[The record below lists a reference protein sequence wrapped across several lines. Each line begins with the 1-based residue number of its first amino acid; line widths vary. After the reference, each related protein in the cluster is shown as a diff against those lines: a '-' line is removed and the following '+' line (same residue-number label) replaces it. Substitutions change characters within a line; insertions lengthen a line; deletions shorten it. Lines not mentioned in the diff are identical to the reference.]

1 MLGGQAPGLAADL
14 RQLYR
19 FMSPARRRNFFS
31 VLALMLLGAVAELA
45 AIGAV
50 VPFLSLL
57 AGQSEQP
64 HLPWITGLFEALGA
78 HTRDQQLVAA
88 SLLFMAAA
96 VIAGALRL
104 QLAWSTQKFVLG
116 LGHEL
121 AVEIQRR
128 TLAQPYAYH
137 VSRNSSE
144 IIASLEKVQVLVFQV
159 LLQLMQAV
167 TAAFIALFIIAALV
181 RIDPFTAAVAAVAF
195 GALYALVTV
204 LTRKR
209 LARNSAIV
217 GAAYQQRVQ
226 IIQESLGGIR
236 DVIIDD
242 SQAVYL
248 DEFRKIDRRF
258 SRARATTTFIGT
270 APRFIIEAA
279 GMVVIAALALAIAD
293 REGSLARALPIL
305 GAVALGAQRLLPLIQ
320 QLYNSWANLAGN
332 RSIAAHVLDLLALP
346 VEEPSSASG
355 DTQALD
361 LTQRIQFDHV
371 RFIYPGRQRPALDD
385 ISLTIDSGTRVALV
399 GPTGSGKS
407 TLADLLMGL
416 LEPTAGQI
424 TIDGVA
430 LDRATRRAW
439 QRSIAHVPQ
448 AIFLA
453 DTSIARNIA
462 FGVPASEID
471 LGRVARAAAGAQL
484 DEFIAS
490 LPDGYDTSVG
500 ERGVRLSGGQRQRLG
515 IARAI
520 YKDAPVLVLDE
531 ATSALDHDTEMAV
544 MQALDELAGEGRT
557 IVIIAHRHSTVEHC
571 DLVVRLDHGRIS
583 KVGTFAEVFGAAKPP
598 PTAAGSARAATTGT

>member
-1 MLGGQAPGLAADL
+1 MGRCNAVPLLFSRPPPQQAVGEAVRRHLAQRVPILRRQNGADRSRQLAAGFRPAQNRRTLRIKDAGRGVSNDAFNCSLLAREVLMSANVRSLRSGRGRRVLGSQARGLGADL

-19 FMSPARRRNFFS
+19 FMSPARRRNFLA

-57 AGQSEQP
+57 AGQGEQP
-64 HLPWITGLFEALGA
+64 HLPWISGLLEALGA
-78 HTRDQQLVAA
+78 HGREQQLVAA

-104 QLAWSTQKFVLG
+104 QLAWSTQKFVLS

-144 IIASLEKVQVLVFQV
+144 IIASLEKVQVLVMQV

-195 GALYALVTV
+195 GALYALVTM

-217 GAAYQQRVQ
+217 GAAYQHRVQ

-258 SRARATTTFIGT
+258 GRARATTTFIGT

-279 GMVVIAALALAIAD
+279 GMVVIAALGLAIAD
-293 REGSLARALPIL
+293 
-305 GAVALGAQRLLPLIQ
+305 
-320 QLYNSWANLAGN
+320 
-332 RSIAAHVLDLLALP
+332 
-346 VEEPSSASG
+346 
-355 DTQALD
+355 
-361 LTQRIQFDHV
+361 
-371 RFIYPGRQRPALDD
+371 
-385 ISLTIDSGTRVALV
+385 
-399 GPTGSGKS
+399 
-407 TLADLLMGL
+407 
-416 LEPTAGQI
+416 
-424 TIDGVA
+424 
-430 LDRATRRAW
+430 
-439 QRSIAHVPQ
+439 
-448 AIFLA
+448 
-453 DTSIARNIA
+453 
-462 FGVPASEID
+462 
-471 LGRVARAAAGAQL
+471 
-484 DEFIAS
+484 
-490 LPDGYDTSVG
+490 
-500 ERGVRLSGGQRQRLG
+500 
-515 IARAI
+515 
-520 YKDAPVLVLDE
+520 
-531 ATSALDHDTEMAV
+531 
-544 MQALDELAGEGRT
+544 
-557 IVIIAHRHSTVEHC
+557 
-571 DLVVRLDHGRIS
+571 
-583 KVGTFAEVFGAAKPP
+583 
-598 PTAAGSARAATTGT
+598 